1 MKSILKTSTI
11 AFVAALVAVWAFSRV
26 QKEETKITTAY
37 TATPQVVHT
46 NFASPTTTISA
57 MSTDFTM
64 AAEKTIDAVVHI
76 TNTSVRSA
84 RQPNSIWEYFYNT
97 PSREYPRVGMG
108 SGVVVSPNG
117 YIITN
122 NHVIEDATEIEVTT
136 NDNKV
141 YEAELIGTDP
151 SADIAVLRINSD
163 QVFPYVR
170 FADSDLTRI
179 GEWVLAVGNP
189 YNLNSTV
196 TAGIISAKSRDL
208 NSYDAKNQSF
218 IQTDAAVNSGNSGGA
233 LVNLDGDLI
242 GINTAITT
250 NGMGTFIGYS
260 FAVPSNIA
268 RKIYEDIVDFGNV
281 QKALLGVSGNG
292 LNARIAEE
300 LGIQETEGFY
310 VAGLEEGMGAKEA
323 GIQEEDIIIKINDA
337 PIRKFADLTG
347 YLGSKRPGDRVKVT
361 FLRNGEEKTLSV
373 ELKRTPFVNYYGM
386 RLRDLTNK
394 EAKELDLSEGVH
406 VSAVQNGR
414 LYRRGVKEGD
424 VLLSVNGIE
433 ISTTNDVLALD
444 EDSIYELEFMNQDKE
459 RMRFIFE

>member
-11 AFVAALVAVWAFSRV
+11 AFVSALIAVWAFDQV
-26 QKEETKITTAY
+26 QTNQDKTSTAY
-37 TATPQVVHT
+37 TAMPQVVNT
-46 NFASPTTTISA
+46 SFTPSTTVSA

-76 TNTSVRSA
+76 TNTSVGRS

-97 PSREYPRVGMG
+97 PSREYPRIGMG
-108 SGVVVSPNG
+108 SGVIVSPDG

-122 NHVIEDATEIEVTT
+122 YHVIENATEIEVTT
-136 NDNKV
+136 NNNKI
-141 YEAELIGTDP
+141 YEAELIGADS
-151 SADIAVLRINSD
+151 SADIAVLRINSEE
-163 QVFPYVR
+163 VFPHVR

-208 NSYDAKNQSF
+208 NSYDSNNQSF

-242 GINTAITT
+242 GINTAITS

-260 FAVPSNIA
+260 FAVPSNMA
-268 RKIYEDIVDFGNV
+268 RKIYEDIVEFGNV
-281 QKALLGVSGNG
+281 QKALLGVTGNG

-310 VAGLEEGMGAKEA
+310 VAGLEESMGAKEA

-347 YLGSKRPGDRVKVT
+347 YLGSKRPGDRVNVT
-361 FLRNGEEKTLSV
+361 FLRKGEEKTLSV
-373 ELKRTPFVNYYGM
+373 ELKRTPFINYYGM
-386 RLRDLTNK
+386 RLRELTKK
-394 EAKELDLSEGVH
+394 EANKLDLDEGVH

-424 VLLSVNGIE
+424 VLLSVNGND
-433 ISTTNDVLALD
+433 ISTVDDVLKLD

>member
-11 AFVAALVAVWAFSRV
+11 AFITSFVAVWAFNRV
-26 QKEETKITTAY
+26 QKNLDETPATYTT
-37 TATPQVVHT
+37 TPQVVNT
-46 NFASPTTTISA
+46 NFTPSTTVSA
-57 MSTDFTM
+57 ISTDFTM

-76 TNTSVRSA
+76 TNTSVGKT

-97 PSREYPRVGMG
+97 PSREYPRIGMG
-108 SGVVVSPNG
+108 SGVIVSPDG

-122 NHVIEDATEIEVTT
+122 YHVIENATEIEVTT
-136 NDNKV
+136 NNNKI
-141 YEAELIGTDP
+141 YEAELIGADS
-151 SADIAVLRINSD
+151 SADIAVLRINSEE
-163 QVFPYVR
+163 VFPHVR

-208 NSYDAKNQSF
+208 NSYDSNNQSF

-242 GINTAITT
+242 GINTAITS

-260 FAVPSNIA
+260 FAVPSNMA
-268 RKIYEDIVDFGNV
+268 RKIYEDIVEFGNV
-281 QKALLGVSGNG
+281 QKALLGVTGNG

-300 LGIQETEGFY
+300 LGIEETEGFY
-310 VAGLEEGMGAKEA
+310 VAGLEESMGAKEA

-347 YLGSKRPGDRVKVT
+347 YLGSKRPGDRVNVT
-361 FLRNGEEKTLSV
+361 FLRKGKEQTLSV

-386 RLRDLTNK
+386 RLRELTKK
-394 EAKELDLSEGVH
+394 EANKLDLNEGVH

-414 LYRRGVKEGD
+414 LYRRGVQEGD
-424 VLLSVNGIE
+424 VLLSVNGND
-433 ISTTNDVLALD
+433 ISSIDDVLKLE
-444 EDSIYELEFMNQDKE
+444 EDSIYELEFMNQNKE

>member
-1 MKSILKTSTI
+1 MKSILKTSI
-11 AFVAALVAVWAFSRV
+11 IAVVSAFVAVLVFSRI
-26 QKEETKITTAY
+26 QEKKPIY
-37 TATPQVVHT
+37 SISTPQVFPT
-46 NFASPTTTISA
+46 NYTVPTTTVSA
-57 MSTDFTM
+57 MSTDFTV

-76 TNTSVRSA
+76 TNTSVGRS
-84 RQPNSIWEYFYNT
+84 RQPSNIWEYFYNT
-97 PSREYPRVGMG
+97 PSREYPRIGMG
-108 SGVVVSPNG
+108 SGVIVSSDG

-122 NHVIEDATEIEVTT
+122 NHVIEDASEIEVTT
-136 NDNKV
+136 NDNKI
-141 YEAELIGTDP
+141 YEAELVGTDP

-208 NSYDAKNQSF
+208 SSYDSKNQSF

-242 GINTAITT
+242 GINTAITS

-260 FAVPSNIA
+260 FAVPSNMA
-268 RKIYEDIVDFGNV
+268 RKIYEDIVEFGNV
-281 QKALLGVSGNG
+281 QKALLGVTGNG

-300 LGIQETEGFY
+300 LGIEETEGFY
-310 VAGLEEGMGAKEA
+310 VAGLEESMGAKEA
-323 GIQEEDIIIKINDA
+323 GLQEEDVIIKINDA

-347 YLGSKRPGDRVKVT
+347 YLGSKRPGERVNVT

-373 ELKRTPFVNYYGM
+373 ELKRTPFISYYGM
-386 RLRDLTNK
+386 RLRELTKK
-394 EAKELDLSEGVH
+394 EAEKLDLSEGVH

-414 LYRRGVKEGD
+414 LYRRGVQKGD
-424 VLLSVNGIE
+424 VLLSVNGKD
-433 ISTTNDVLALD
+433 ISTTDDVLALD